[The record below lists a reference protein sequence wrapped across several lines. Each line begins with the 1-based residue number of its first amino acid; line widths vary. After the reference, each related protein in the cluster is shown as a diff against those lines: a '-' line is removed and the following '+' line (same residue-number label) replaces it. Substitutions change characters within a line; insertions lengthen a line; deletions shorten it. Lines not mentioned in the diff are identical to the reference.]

1 MRRRRESQ
9 ISNNLTRQK
18 KRLCTCIT
26 RFCTNTPPTMIYIRQ
41 RLLDIEQGTWI
52 SEIHNDERKDR
63 RTHDYENYL
72 ANVRNINHRVPIR
85 KLRLR
90 NHKLAIETGRYV
102 KPYKPPDQKICP
114 LCKTGIED
122 EEHFLMN
129 CIAYRDPRREL
140 FNTLKKETNLFLDSM
155 TPSSA
160 FATLISM
167 KQGEKTQKIVAKY
180 YVCALIAFAKKK
192 DALNI
197 TLSNCINSTNVHL
210 CNYCTKIFVI
220 VVNTCL

>member
-18 KRLCTCIT
+18 KRLCTCVT

-85 KLRLR
+85 KLRLL

-140 FNTLKKETNLFLDSM
+140 FNTLIKETNLFFL
-155 TPSSA
+155 P
-160 FATLISM
+160 L
-167 KQGEKTQKIVAKY
+167 
-180 YVCALIAFAKKK
+180 
-192 DALNI
+192 
-197 TLSNCINSTNVHL
+197 
-210 CNYCTKIFVI
+210 
-220 VVNTCL
+220 